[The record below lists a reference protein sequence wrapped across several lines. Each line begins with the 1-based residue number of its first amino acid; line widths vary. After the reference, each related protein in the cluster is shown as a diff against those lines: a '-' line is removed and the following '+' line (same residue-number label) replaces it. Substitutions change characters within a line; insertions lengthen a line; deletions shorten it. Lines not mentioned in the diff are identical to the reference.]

1 MNRLSTR
8 LIKSLDWT
16 VYTIAFFRNHFLV
29 IFGLGF
35 IAAVGRAIQ
44 LNAFG
49 PISSELNIGLEIIV
63 ESARIL
69 LFVYAL
75 GLTNIRAGIARLVRF
90 VTNRQR
96 RKQSWRLSLQ
106 TMRKNWLAILV
117 NLCVFSVLAFLMNAF
132 IDHIAYETCLYIT
145 LKARQL
151 ISAQASEWVLI
162 LFFKNLSVI
171 PFTLLFNAVF
181 CLWLVNRLP
190 KPVAYS

>member
-1 MNRLSTR
+1 MNPISTR
-8 LIKSLDWT
+8 LIRSLDWT
-16 VYTIAFFRNHFLV
+16 VYTIAFIRNHFLV

-90 VTNRQR
+90 VTNRQS
-96 RKQSWRLSLQ
+96 RKQNWHLSLQ
-106 TMRKNWLAILV
+106 TMRKNWLAILG
-117 NLCVFSVLAFLMNAF
+117 NLCVFSVVAFLMNAF
-132 IDHIAYETCLYIT
+132 INHIAYETCLYIT